1 MWGHLL
7 VFDIVSNMFTLDS
20 STAVVLLI
28 QLAWSPPDAFWE
40 VAHPRALAIVKY
52 EVKITMNRN
61 MPRSIGG
68 MGFSLY
74 QLLNTGM
81 EMMPT

>member
-7 VFDIVSNMFTLDS
+7 VFDIVSNIFTLDC
-20 STAVVLLI
+20 AVVVLF

-52 EVKITMNRN
+52 EVKITMNLN

-74 QLLNTGM
+74 QLIKSGM
-81 EMMPT
+81 ELMPT